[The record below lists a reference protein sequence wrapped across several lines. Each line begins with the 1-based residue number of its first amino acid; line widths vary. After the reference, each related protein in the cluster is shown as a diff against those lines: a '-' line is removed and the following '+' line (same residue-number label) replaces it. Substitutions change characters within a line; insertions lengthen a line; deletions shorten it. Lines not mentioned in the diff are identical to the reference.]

1 MAKTIIPKIKAF
13 DLSESNN
20 NISIVFK
27 ENYEPLVFTKD
38 RLALLNL
45 MDGKR
50 DIKALWD
57 DLQSQK
63 SPIKL
68 SEIYLTLEKLKKAG
82 ALEGVAENGY
92 FEKNW
97 LDFSFFKVK
106 ICNAK
111 KTGVKSTAAFLTLSG
126 AIFLLSLLSIP
137 LIYFN
142 LQVHGFLQISNSF
155 LYAIPLLVVVFS
167 GLALFKG
174 LLKGLLIML
183 ISGSWPATVF
193 CFRGLMFDLEI
204 NESMVLIEQ
213 PFVRR
218 IYHLTKA
225 FCFLFLGV
233 AASAFIA
240 SDVARQIQI
249 TAFLM
254 TFIWLNPQR
263 KSEFTQAISSF
274 FNDEEIRHL
283 IPFLRK
289 KSLAIFSKGNQN
301 LFLEKKLLIFSSLSL
316 VWIFTFIDFIESLIS
331 SNYGFWHLALTSG
344 NIIEK
349 LSAGLLAFALTA
361 LTASLLFDFI
371 KTISLNI
378 FSQFSRQINKFLQKQ
393 KPFDSASFDKKYL
406 AKFFSTLSFFS
417 NLKEQDLQ
425 QLTSIISLK
434 SYPKGTPIVID
445 GEIANEMFVIIEGHA
460 RVEKETESGF
470 KQQFAVLEKGAVFGE
485 IGLIESCKRTADVI
499 TNSNV
504 TLAIITKK
512 DFNEIFMKDGSDA
525 ATSLKQKISL
535 TRYLTSSIVFKA
547 LPLET
552 LQLFIKKGTFES
564 IKPDNKIVTQGS
576 LDKDFYLLLEG
587 KVAVIRDTHKI
598 AELLPGNFFG
608 EIALFQNSPRTADVF
623 ALEKCSLLK
632 LDKDS
637 FWEVLAENMELTFSL
652 EIVSQNRSG
661 SF

>member
-1 MAKTIIPKIKAF
+1 MSKTIIPKIKAF
-13 DLSESNN
+13 EVSESNN
-20 NISIVFK
+20 NIAIVFK
-27 ENYEPLVFTKD
+27 ENNDPLVFTKD

-45 MDGKR
+45 MDGQR

-68 SEIYLTLEKLKKAG
+68 SEVYLTLEKLKKAG
-82 ALEGVAENGY
+82 ALEDVAEKGY
-92 FEKNW
+92 FKKNW

-106 ICNAK
+106 ICNSK
-111 KTGVKSTAAFLTLSG
+111 KTAVKSTAAFLTLSG
-126 AIFLLSLLSIP
+126 AILLLSLLSIP

-142 LQVHGFLQISNSF
+142 LHVHGFLQMNNSF
-155 LYAIPLLVVVFS
+155 LFAAPLLVVVFS
-167 GLALFKG
+167 VLAIFKG

-183 ISGSWPATVF
+183 VSGSWPATVF
-193 CFRGLMFDLEI
+193 CFRGIMFDLEI
-204 NESMVLIEQ
+204 NESMVLTEQ
-213 PFVRR
+213 AFVRR

-233 AASAFIA
+233 AASSFIA
-240 SDVARQIQI
+240 SDVARQIEI
-249 TAFLM
+249 TALLM
-254 TFIWLNPQR
+254 TFIWLNPLR

-283 IPFLRK
+283 MPFLRK

-301 LFLEKKLLIFSSLSL
+301 LPLEKKLIIFSSLSL

-349 LSAGLLAFALTA
+349 LSAGLLALAVTA
-361 LTASLLFDFI
+361 LAASLLFDFI

-378 FSQFSRQINKFLQKQ
+378 FSRLSRKINKFLQKQ
-393 KPFDSASFDKKYL
+393 KPFDSTRFDKKQL
-406 AKFFSTLSFFS
+406 EKFFSTLSFFS
-417 NLKEQDLQ
+417 NLKEKDLQ

-434 SYPKGTPIVID
+434 SYPKGTPIIIE
-445 GEIANEMFVIIEGHA
+445 GEIANEMFVIIEGEA

-470 KQQFAVLEKGAVFGE
+470 KQQFAVLETGAVFGE

-525 ATSLKQKISL
+525 AISLKQKISL
-535 TRYLTSSIVFKA
+535 TRYLSSSIVFKG

-564 IKPDNKIVTQGS
+564 VKPDNKIVTQGS

-587 KVAVIRDTHKI
+587 RVAVIRDAHRI
-598 AELLPGNFFG
+598 AELLPGDFFG
-608 EIALFQNSPRTADVF
+608 EIALFQNSPRIADVC

-632 LDKDS
+632 LNKDS

-661 SF
+661 AF